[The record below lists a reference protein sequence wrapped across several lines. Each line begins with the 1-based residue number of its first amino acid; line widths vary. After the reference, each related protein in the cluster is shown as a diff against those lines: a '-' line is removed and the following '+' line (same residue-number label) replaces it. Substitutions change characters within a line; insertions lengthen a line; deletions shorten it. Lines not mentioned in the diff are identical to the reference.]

1 MSLPFEEAV
10 VVGLAEVG
18 FAVVGFEVVAPPED
32 PEEAPEHSPLEIK
45 FLIQGR
51 KPWTRT

>member
-1 MSLPFEEAV
+1 MSLPFEDAV
-10 VVGLAEVG
+10 VVGLADVG

-32 PEEAPEHSPLEIK
+32 PEEEPEHSPLEIK

-51 KPWTRT
+51 

>member
-32 PEEAPEHSPLEIK
+32 AEEEPEHSPLEIR

-51 KPWTRT
+51 

>member
-1 MSLPFEEAV
+1 MPLLFEEAV

-18 FAVVGFEVVAPPED
+18 SAVVGFEVVAPPED
-32 PEEAPEHSPLEIK
+32 PAEEAEHSPLEIK

>member
-1 MSLPFEEAV
+1 MPLSFEEAV

-32 PEEAPEHSPLEIK
+32 PEHSPLEIK

-51 KPWTRT
+51 

>member
-1 MSLPFEEAV
+1 MPLSFEETV